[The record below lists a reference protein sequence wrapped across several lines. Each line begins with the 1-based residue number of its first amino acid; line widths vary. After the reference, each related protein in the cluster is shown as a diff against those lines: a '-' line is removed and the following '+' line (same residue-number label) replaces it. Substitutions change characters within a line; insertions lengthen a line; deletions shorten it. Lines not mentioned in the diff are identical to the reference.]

1 MEAKT
6 YTYTASTNTL
16 KQVATME
23 KPEGPFEILGNV
35 PDVYFLN
42 AMRRTREY
50 NAHLASLK
58 EIPCE
63 PGCKEVWKDGQEVV
77 EGKDFE
83 VHTICNSKRYDCR
96 KVERCGYCELLAVP
110 IKAEI
115 EDEQA
120 LWRDV
125 YAEAEAAIDWQYQEI
140 NDKKLIKILSERY
153 TISKKK

>member
-1 MEAKT
+1 MQDT
-6 YTYTASTNTL
+6 YTYNASTNTL
-16 KQVATME
+16 KQVPTME
-23 KPEGPFEILGNV
+23 PPTEHPYNFPENKEKYAYWMGEWEK
-35 PDVYFLN
+35 YK
-42 AMRRTREY
+42 T
-50 NAHLASLK
+50 HLASLK
-58 EIPCE
+58 EIACE
-63 PGCKEVWKDGQEVV
+63 PGCKEVWKDGQQVV
-77 EGKDFE
+77 DEKDFE
-83 VHTICNSKRYDCR
+83 VQSICNGQRYDCR
-96 KVERCGYCELLAVP
+96 KVDRCGYCKLLAVP